1 MSLVM
6 ETGWSCELQIP
17 TVPVQLI
24 CMYTVHIGIQLVKLL
39 GLKLQLYLGK

>member
-6 ETGWSCELQIP
+6 ETGLSCELQIP

-24 CMYTVHIGIQLVKLL
+24 CMYMLEFTIKLVKLL
-39 GLKLQLYLGK
+39 GLNLHL